1 MEEAQ
6 QALAEHFGYQ
16 SFRPGQEE
24 LIEAILAGRDAVG
37 IMPTG
42 AGKSLCYQIPAAVL
56 SGLTIVVSPLIS
68 LMGDQVRSLK
78 EAGIRGSYLNSS
90 LTPGQQRVVLARA
103 LAGWYD
109 LMYVAPERLQD
120 PAFVAFAHE
129 AQIPLLA
136 VDEAHCISEWGQDF
150 RPAYLGIREFAEA
163 LPKRPV
169 VAAFT
174 ATATRTVERDIKSR
188 LGLED
193 PVSVHTDFDRPNLS
207 FIVKKLTPK
216 ERLRYIERYLAAHRD
231 TSGIVYCRTRKRT
244 EEVAAA
250 LLEDGFRAATY
261 HAGMEA
267 DERTRA
273 QEAFVRDN
281 VSVIVATNA
290 FGMGIDKSDVRFVI
304 NDGLP
309 LTLEEYYQEAGRA
322 GRDGE
327 PAECILLWSD
337 GDIRLAHFLIDR
349 TEVPEGS
356 GPDVLKERIRCREQ
370 LLGSMIGYAES
381 TVCLRARM
389 LRYFGEK
396 ADMAG
401 NCGGCSVCVPTLGEL
416 PAARP
421 HVFGGAAEAASVSS
435 FDEAGDDAEEMFQ
448 RLRALRKRLADERH
462 IAPYMVFSDATLR
475 AMVRRRPQT
484 EDGMLEIS
492 GVGQAKLSRY
502 GAYFLKELQS

>member
-1 MEEAQ
+1 MEDARR
-6 QALAEHFGYQ
+6 ALEEHFGYK

-24 LIEAILAGRDAVG
+24 LISAILAGKDALG

-56 SGLTIVVSPLIS
+56 PGLALVVSPLIS

-120 PAFVAFAHE
+120 PTFVAFAQQ

-150 RPAYLGIREFAEA
+150 RPAYLGIRTFAES
-163 LPKRPV
+163 LPTGPV

-174 ATATRTVERDIKSR
+174 ATATRTVERDIKER

-193 PVSVHTDFDRPNLS
+193 PVCVHTGFDRPNLS

-216 ERLRYIERYLAAHRD
+216 ERLRYIARYLETHRD
-231 TSGIVYCRTRKRT
+231 ASGIVYCRTRKRT
-244 EEVAAA
+244 EEVADA
-250 LLEDGFRAATY
+250 LLEEGFRAGTY
-261 HAGMEA
+261 HAGMEPDA
-267 DERTRA
+267 RTQA
-273 QEAFVRDN
+273 QEAFVQDN
-281 VSVIVATNA
+281 VRIIVATNA

-322 GRDGE
+322 GRDGD

-349 TEVPEGS
+349 TEVPEGT
-356 GPDVLKERIRCREQ
+356 GPEVLQDRIRCREQ

-401 NCGGCSVCVPTLGEL
+401 NCGGCSVCVPSLGEL
-416 PAARP
+416 PAAHPR
-421 HVFGGAAEAASVSS
+421 VFGSVDSTSSVSS
-435 FDEAGDDAEEMFQ
+435 FDEAGDDAEELFQ

-484 EDGMLEIS
+484 EEEMLEIS
-492 GVGQAKLSRY
+492 GVGQVKLVRY
-502 GAYFLKELQS
+502 AAYFLKELQS